1 MPANVTPRN
10 RPLREGV
17 ETVMSYLSPLL
28 NRSGAVQAGGL
39 DAGVGAHYGDPNRE
53 QRLLAGYLGK
63 PGSAVVDLSHRG
75 VVTVSGPDRLSWL
88 NTLSSQELT
97 KLAPNVGTE
106 LLLLT
111 VQGRIEFDA
120 RVVDDGE
127 CTWLIVESAE
137 AQPLAQWL
145 NSMKF
150 TLRVEVADVSADW
163 AVLGS
168 VVEIPEWEKF
178 LTWVDPW
185 PNLGAGGYSYTAI
198 PEAEHP
204 GLQRPWREYLI
215 PATELVETVGQR
227 PLAGVWAAE
236 ALRLAAWRPRRG
248 AETDEKSIP
257 HELDL
262 LRTAV
267 HLSKGCYKGQ
277 ETVARVHNLG
287 RPPRRLVF
295 LQLDGSLHT
304 LPAPGSD
311 VTLDDRVVGTVT
323 SAAQHYEMGPIALAL
338 IKRSVD
344 PDAVLS
350 VDDDGERYP
359 ASQEIIVATD
369 AGQVVG
375 RQTGFLRAPR

>member
-1 MPANVTPRN
+1 
-10 RPLREGV
+10 
-17 ETVMSYLSPLL
+17 MSYLSPLL
-28 NRSGAVQAGGL
+28 NRAGAVQAGGL
-39 DAGVGAHYGDPNRE
+39 DAGVASHYGDPNRE

-63 PGSAVVDLSHRG
+63 WGTAVVDLSHRG
-75 VVTVSGPDRLSWL
+75 VVTVTGPDRLSWL

-97 KLAPNVGTE
+97 QLAPNVGTE

-127 CTWLIVESAE
+127 STWLIVETEE
-137 AQPLAQWL
+137 AAPLAQWL

-150 TLRVEVADVSADW
+150 TLRVEIADVSAEW
-163 AVLGS
+163 AIVGS
-168 VVEIPEWEKF
+168 VAEVPEWDNF
-178 LTWVDPW
+178 LAWVDPW
-185 PNLGAGGYSYTAI
+185 PHVGAGGYSYAAI
-198 PEAEHP
+198 PEDKHP
-204 GLQRPWREYLI
+204 GLERPWREYLI
-215 PATELVETVGQR
+215 PAAGLVAVVGER

-236 ALRLAAWRPRRG
+236 ALRVAAWRPRRG
-248 AETDEKSIP
+248 AETDEKTIP

-262 LRTAV
+262 MRTAV

-304 LPAPGSD
+304 LPAAGSS
-311 VTLDDRVVGTVT
+311 VILDDRVVGTVT
-323 SAAQHYEMGPIALAL
+323 SAAQHFEMGPIALAL
-338 IKRSVD
+338 VKRSVD
-344 PDAVLS
+344 PEAVLT
-350 VDDDGERYP
+350 VDDDGEKYP
-359 ASQEIIVATD
+359 ASQETIVATD